1 LNPPP
6 RPRVWFTIGHYCD
19 IAAAPGGFEIPTF
32 LKNLLNGAVL
42 EKSFKTSEKFPEPDV
57 KLASV
62 SFLYNDPN
70 GFHFMDQTSYEQFTI
85 SEKSIGVDRFYLKEG
100 TMLELF

>member
-1 LNPPP
+1 
-6 RPRVWFTIGHYCD
+6 
-19 IAAAPGGFEIPTF
+19 
-32 LKNLLNGAVL
+32 
-42 EKSFKTSEKFPEPDV
+42 
-57 KLASV
+57 
-62 SFLYNDPN
+62 LYNDPN